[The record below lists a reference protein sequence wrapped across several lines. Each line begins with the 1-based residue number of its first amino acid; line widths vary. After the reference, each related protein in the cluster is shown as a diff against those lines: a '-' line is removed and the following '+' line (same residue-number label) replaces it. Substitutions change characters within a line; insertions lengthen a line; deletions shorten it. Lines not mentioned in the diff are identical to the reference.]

1 LAADYPTV
9 EGFQQFTE
17 FSLPDFSGKRQ

>member
-1 LAADYPTV
+1 M

-17 FSLPDFSGKRQ
+17 FKDRYLVT